1 MLKEKIIIG
10 GAQLGM
16 KYGIT
21 NTRKNSDKN
30 IINLIN
36 LCSDLGL
43 IEFDTAPV
51 YGNSEENLGKFIN
64 LKDKKK
70 IKINTKLQ
78 LKNFKTYINDKNLL
92 EKDILKSISN
102 SLNNIYPAKI
112 NVLFFHDN
120 VLFFKLINM
129 FPTIINKI
137 KIDFEIL
144 NIGVSIY
151 TPEEFNMCLNFNFI
165 NVIQIPFNLLDYRW
179 KKDINFTKFNKRN
192 DLNIHVRSIFLQ
204 GLLLAKNKKQLKKFS
219 FLSDVNHILNNL
231 VIDLKRVN
239 ELDLILSYV
248 SGHSFIN
255 KIIIGIN
262 SKQELFDL
270 KSIYNNKPLTE
281 SEIKKVDENMPTLN
295 LKYLDPRQW

>member
-1 MLKEKIIIG
+1 
-10 GAQLGM
+10 
-16 KYGIT
+16 
-21 NTRKNSDKN
+21 
-30 IINLIN
+30 
-36 LCSDLGL
+36 
-43 IEFDTAPV
+43 
-51 YGNSEENLGKFIN
+51 
-64 LKDKKK
+64 
-70 IKINTKLQ
+70 
-78 LKNFKTYINDKNLL
+78 
-92 EKDILKSISN
+92 
-102 SLNNIYPAKI
+102 
-112 NVLFFHDN
+112 
-120 VLFFKLINM
+120 
-129 FPTIINKI
+129 
-137 KIDFEIL
+137 
-144 NIGVSIY
+144 
-151 TPEEFNMCLNFNFI
+151 MCLNFNFI

-179 KKDINFTKFNKRN
+179 KKDINFTKINKRN

-219 FLSDVNHILNNL
+219 FLSDVNNILNNL

-270 KSIYNNKPLTE
+270 KSVYNNKPLTE

>member
-92 EKDILKSISN
+92 EKT
-102 SLNNIYPAKI
+102 
-112 NVLFFHDN
+112 F
-120 VLFFKLINM
+120 
-129 FPTIINKI
+129 
-137 KIDFEIL
+137 
-144 NIGVSIY
+144 
-151 TPEEFNMCLNFNFI
+151 
-165 NVIQIPFNLLDYRW
+165 
-179 KKDINFTKFNKRN
+179 
-192 DLNIHVRSIFLQ
+192 
-204 GLLLAKNKKQLKKFS
+204 
-219 FLSDVNHILNNL
+219 
-231 VIDLKRVN
+231 
-239 ELDLILSYV
+239 
-248 SGHSFIN
+248 
-255 KIIIGIN
+255 
-262 SKQELFDL
+262 
-270 KSIYNNKPLTE
+270 
-281 SEIKKVDENMPTLN
+281 
-295 LKYLDPRQW
+295 